1 MKIQRISAF
10 IALIFVSFSLLKGQC
25 YELYWAEEFNYTGFP
40 SEEFWTHQVDGN
52 GGGNNELQYY
62 KENDADN
69 AWVENGILT
78 ITAIKENFGGREYT
92 SARIDTDKKFEF
104 QYGKAEARMRLPYGQ
119 GLWAAFWAMGDYDK
133 LGWPRCGEI
142 DIMEMIGGSG
152 KDNTVHGTL
161 HWYEGGHASYGL
173 PYTLASGI
181 FADEYH
187 VFSMEWTPGA
197 IRIFMDGTQYFVMDI
212 TGAGKSEYHAPFFIL
227 LNLAVGGNWPG
238 SPDGSTVFPQKMEV
252 DYVRV
257 YKLGSEIEIEGEKE
271 IAELTEHKF
280 SLPYSETWT
289 YEWTVPGDA
298 EIISGQGTEE
308 ITVNWGCTNGEVNC
322 TLTGD
327 CGTYEVTHPLTV
339 NTELE
344 GPMFIDENETGV
356 LFHLPEMANTSYTWT
371 IPEDAAITMGDGTD
385 SIFVDWGSIFTN
397 VSVTLENSCGTN
409 TLTFDV
415 LKTGQYPFPDP
426 YTPHSIPGTINAT
439 EYDYGGEG
447 VAYHDN
453 SSANEGD
460 GIRQD
465 QRVDTQNSDNGK
477 PNVGWV
483 LSGEW
488 LDYTIDVEES
498 GDYNVVL
505 RTASANSSGG
515 PAYLL
520 VNGEERLGPIPVPGT
535 GEWSNFINLQAGK
548 IALDA
553 ADTLLTVKFVGGGF
567 NLGDMKFTL
576 APASAAQS
584 VSYPGLEVSPNPAW
598 NQLQV
603 RGNETVLEY
612 QIVNIHGAVV
622 QRGYAED
629 VSFVINIEDLSP
641 GIYMITTI
649 HDRGFNNTAK
659 FVKSN

>member
-10 IALIFVSFSLLKGQC
+10 IFLILVSFSLLKGQC

-62 KENDADN
+62 KANDADN

-78 ITAIKENFGGREYT
+78 ITALKENFGGREYT

-133 LGWPRCGEI
+133 LGWPMCGEI

-161 HWYEGGHASYGL
+161 HWDEGGHASYGL

-187 VFSMEWTPGA
+187 VFSMEWTPAA
-197 IRIFMDGTQYFVMDI
+197 IKIFMDGTQYFVMNI
-212 TGAGKSEYHAPFFIL
+212 TGAGKSEYHAEFFIL

-238 SPDGSTVFPQKMEV
+238 SPDASTEFPQKMEV

-257 YKLGSEIEIEGEKE
+257 YKLGSEFEIEGETE
-271 IAELTEHKF
+271 IAELSEQKF

-289 YEWTVPGDA
+289 YEWTIPEDA
-298 EIISGQGTEE
+298 VITSGQGTEE
-308 ITVNWGCTNGEVNC
+308 ITVNWGCSNGEVSC

-327 CGTYEVTHPLTV
+327 CDTYEISHPLTV
-339 NTELE
+339 NNKLE

-356 LFHLPEMANTSYTWT
+356 LFYLPEMANTTYTWA
-371 IPEDAAITMGDGTD
+371 IPEDATITMGDGTD
-385 SIFVDWGSIFTN
+385 SILVDWGSIFSN

-409 TLTFDV
+409 TLTSDV
-415 LKTGQYPFPDP
+415 LKTGQYAYPDP
-426 YTPHSIPGTINAT
+426 FTPHTIPGTINAT
-439 EYDYGGEG
+439 EYDFGGEG
-447 VAYHDN
+447 TAYHDN
-453 SSANEGD
+453 SAENEGD
-460 GIRQD
+460 GVRQD
-465 QRVDTQNSDNGK
+465 QRVDTQNSDNGN
-477 PNVGWV
+477 PNVGWI

-498 GDYNVVL
+498 GYYNVVL

-515 PAYLL
+515 PAYLY
-520 VNGEERLGPIPVPGT
+520 VNGEERLGPINVPGT
-535 GEWSNFINLQAGK
+535 GEWDNFISLQAGK
-548 IALDA
+548 IALDV
-553 ADTLLTVKFVGGGF
+553 ADTLLTLKFVGGGF

-576 APASAAQS
+576 APASAEQV
-584 VSYPGLEVSPNPAW
+584 VSEPGLQLYPNPARD
-598 NQLQV
+598 QLIV
-603 RGNETVLEY
+603 SGKETMLEY
-612 QIVNIHGAVV
+612 QILNIHGAVV
-622 QRGYAED
+622 QRGNSED
-629 VSFVINIEDLSP
+629 VSFVINIDAVS
-641 GIYMITTI
+641 YTI
-649 HDRGFNNTAK
+649 
-659 FVKSN
+659 